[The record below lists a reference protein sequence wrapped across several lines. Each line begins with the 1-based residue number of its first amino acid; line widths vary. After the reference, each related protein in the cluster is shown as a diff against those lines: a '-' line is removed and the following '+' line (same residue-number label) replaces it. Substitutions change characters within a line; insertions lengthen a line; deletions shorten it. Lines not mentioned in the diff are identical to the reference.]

1 MHLRSALLVVGLIAP
16 CSSALAGQ
24 ATITWYDP
32 TCRYF
37 VAQLPEGSEG
47 FGLFEW
53 KEGPEPK
60 VGTVLECDV
69 LGGPDLEL
77 DDTAAGQKLKV
88 LHWGDAKSQDVL
100 IRHSPGW
107 CKSKRKKPN

>member
-1 MHLRSALLVVGLIAP
+1 MQLRSALLAAGLAAATAP
-16 CSSALAGQ
+16 TFAAQ
-24 ATITWYDP
+24 ATVTWYDP

-60 VGTVLECDV
+60 VDDVIDGDV
-69 LGGPDLEL
+69 LGGPE
-77 DDTAAGQKLKV
+77 LKV
-88 LHWGDAKSQDVL
+88 TNKASGETLSVVHWGDAKKAETL
-100 IRHSPGW
+100 IKHSPDW
-107 CKSKRKKPN
+107 CKSKRKKK

>member
-1 MHLRSALLVVGLIAP
+1 MQFRSAFLVIGLLAP
-16 CSSALAGQ
+16 TSYVLAGQ
-24 ATITWYDP
+24 ATVTWYDP

-53 KEGPEPK
+53 KEGAEPK
-60 VGTVLECDV
+60 VGTVLDGDV

-88 LHWGDAKSQDVL
+88 MHWGDAKSQDVL
-100 IRHSPGW
+100 VRHSPGW
-107 CKSKRKKPN
+107 CKSKRKK

>member
-1 MHLRSALLVVGLIAP
+1 MRLITGLFAAVLLAAAAP
-16 CSSALAGQ
+16 VFAAQ
-24 ATITWYDP
+24 ATIIWYDP

-60 VGTVLECDV
+60 VEDIIDGDV
-69 LGGPDLEL
+69 LGGPEL
-77 DDTAAGQKLKV
+77 KLTNKASGETLSV
-88 LHWGDAKSQDVL
+88 VHWGDAKKAETLV
-100 IRHSPGW
+100 RHSPDW
-107 CKSKRKKPN
+107 CKSKRKRR